1 MMPIHQNRNLWRSM
15 AVLLLIALALIGP
28 SQSFAADPRANLES
42 FRTQVALP
50 AVTLIDQHGQ
60 PQPLQELFKD
70 KVVVVDFVFTSCRSV
85 CPIIT
90 AVMKRIHQLVKPALG
105 ESLLLVSI
113 TLTPQQDTPA
123 QLAQFT
129 DKLGDFPHWLWL
141 SGEPTAVAQA
151 IQAFGINP
159 NAAPETHPPL
169 IFIGRE
175 NDWFKWVGLPDAEA
189 IAQAALNLLPSKSRV
204 AP

>member
-1 MMPIHQNRNLWRSM
+1 MMSISSGRSLRRSM
-15 AVLLLIALALIGP
+15 AVLWLMAVALLGPNKSLA
-28 SQSFAADPRANLES
+28 AETTANLES
-42 FRTQVALP
+42 FRTQVVLP

-60 PQPLQELFKD
+60 PQPLQDLFKD

-175 NDWFKWVGLPDAEA
+175 NDWFKWVGLPDAKA
-189 IAQAALNLLPSKSRV
+189 IAQVALNLLPSKSRV